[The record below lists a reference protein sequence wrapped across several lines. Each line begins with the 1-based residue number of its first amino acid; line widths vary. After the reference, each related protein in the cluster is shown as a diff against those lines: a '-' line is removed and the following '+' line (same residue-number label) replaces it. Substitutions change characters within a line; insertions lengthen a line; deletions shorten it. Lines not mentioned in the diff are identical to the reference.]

1 MPASTAAPTNFS
13 FLPRRP
19 DGTRSW
25 SRRAAIA
32 VGIGVLVV
40 GLAFD
45 PFGNATLLLLVPT
58 LVVLT
63 VLGAIYTTRH
73 HEWLFFVLLMIEVMT
88 SASSIPTD
96 WNSGT
101 RYGLE
106 FLFCAP
112 VLPAFVR
119 SGVWREGGFR
129 LFLVYL
135 AWGLITAS
143 YSLAPSYSVG
153 RAINTFLLFS
163 AIALCASEV
172 NSQEDFNR
180 LIARGVLAC
189 VIITLLLGISRFV
202 MASDIIWQSD
212 DVVNDLGRVIYSGA
226 GGMLRF
232 QGFLSQ
238 PNEVGETMLTTV
250 GLILVYWSAATSH
263 TKALLGCVVVLA
275 FTLMVLA
282 DSRTSTAGIVLG
294 CFGYTIWKHGLRG
307 LMISLAVACVLLVG
321 MALAGHGAQGYVD
334 RGDVGSFTGRSDIW
348 DFTLSRIKENPLF
361 GYGYQ
366 VEGTILGSK
375 YFPLWYGPWDDGP
388 HSSLHENY
396 LSRAAGVGVP
406 AALLWVFIMLRPW
419 VSLFRHKRDPLG
431 LARLAFF
438 AALPVFI
445 LGFAE
450 SSAADCRYSVG
461 LLLMMAWALAER
473 QRLGLVQREPIP
485 IPRNAPGPV
494 LLRMAAR

>member
-1 MPASTAAPTNFS
+1 MPASTAAPATFS
-13 FLPRRP
+13 FLPQRP
-19 DGTRSW
+19 DTARRWSW
-25 SRRAAIA
+25 RAAIA
-32 VGIGVLVV
+32 AGIGVLAA

-45 PFGNATLLLLVPT
+45 PFGSAILALLVPT
-58 LVVLT
+58 LVVVT
-63 VLGAIYTTRH
+63 ALGAIYTTRH
-73 HEWLFFVLLMIEVMT
+73 HEWLFFVLLMIEVIT

-106 FLFCAP
+106 FLFCVP
-112 VLPAFVR
+112 ILPAFAR
-119 SGVWREGGFR
+119 SGIWREGGFR

-135 AWGLITAS
+135 GWALITAS

-153 RAINTFLLFS
+153 RLIDTFLLFS

-172 NSQEDFNR
+172 NCREDLNR
-180 LIARGVLAC
+180 LIGRGVLAC

-202 MASDIIWQSD
+202 MASDVIWQSD
-212 DVVNDLGRVIYSGA
+212 DIVNDLGRVIYSGA

-250 GLILVYWSAATSH
+250 GLILIYWSAATAR
-263 TKALLGCVVVLA
+263 TKVLLGFILLLS

-282 DSRTSTAGIVLG
+282 DSRTSTLGTLLG
-294 CFGYTIWKHGLRG
+294 CFGYTVWKYGLRG
-307 LMISLAVACVLLVG
+307 LMVSLVVAGVLFVV
-321 MALAGHGAQGYVD
+321 MTLAGHGAQGYVD

-366 VEGTILGSK
+366 VEGAILGSK

-419 VSLFRHKRDPLG
+419 ISLFRRRQDPLG
-431 LARLAFF
+431 LVRLAFF
-438 AALPVFI
+438 AALPVFV
-445 LGFAE
+445 LDFAE

-461 LLLMMAWALAER
+461 LLIMMAWALAER
-473 QRLGLVQREPIP
+473 QRLELVQRQPIP
-485 IPRNAPGPV
+485 IPRNQPAPV
-494 LLRMAAR
+494 FVRAAVR